1 MTGFSPPPPPPPSF
15 SPPTN
20 PFATTEKPPAP
31 PVTVGAGLLVL
42 GGVLMIV
49 GSFLNWFDFDGA
61 TFNGFTSGLED
72 FTNVKGGIF
81 DVLGALAVGFG
92 VTQLAA
98 KKILALGIIGAVTS
112 AIGLIIGL
120 KALSD
125 VNDFVDLGRFLGFD
139 VSTGPGLYVATAG
152 AIVATIGSLATIAK
166 QRV

>member
-1 MTGFSPPPPPPPSF
+1 MTGFSPPPPPSPSF
-15 SPPTN
+15 SSPSNT
-20 PFATTEKPPAP
+20 FAPTEKPPPP
-31 PVTVGAGLLVL
+31 PVTLGAGLLVV
-42 GGVLMIV
+42 GGALMIV
-49 GSFLNWFDFDGA
+49 GSVLNWFDFDGA

-98 KKILALGIIGAVTS
+98 KKILAIGIIGAVTGV
-112 AIGLIIGL
+112 IGLIVGL

-125 VNDFVDLGRFLGFD
+125 VNDLVDIGQFLGFD
-139 VSTGPGLYVATAG
+139 VSSGPGLYVATAG